1 MNGPSLGPKRD
12 TTSAILDRLLRGQRN
27 DQVTLGWI
35 VEQLGER
42 SFGIVMLL
50 VALAGLVPGV
60 SPVAGIVLALPAIQM
75 IRAHHGPVLPRFVAT
90 RHLSTRRLARL
101 IGLIVPLLRRMET
114 FVHPR
119 WATPFEATKRVVGF
133 VILLLCPTL
142 LVPLPFSHVIPA
154 LSIML
159 LAFAFLEEDG
169 MLLCLA
175 LAGAAISLAIT
186 AATVWGTI
194 EAGRFL

>member
-1 MNGPSLGPKRD
+1 MNGPNLESNRD
-12 TTSAILDRLLRGQRN
+12 TTSSILDGLLRGQQN

-90 RHLSTRRLARL
+90 RHLSRRRLQRL
-101 IGLIVPLLRRMET
+101 IERIVPILRRMEK

-154 LSIML
+154 LVIML

-175 LAGAAISLAIT
+175 LASAAISLAIT

>member
-1 MNGPSLGPKRD
+1 MNGFSLGSTRD
-12 TTSAILDRLLRGQRN
+12 PTSAILDGLLRDQRN

-35 VEQLGER
+35 VERLGER

-50 VALAGLVPGV
+50 VALAGLVPGI
-60 SPVAGIVLALPAIQM
+60 STVAGVALVLPAIQM
-75 IRAHHGPVLPRFVAT
+75 IRAHQGPVLPRFVAT
-90 RHLSTRRLARL
+90 RRLSTRRLARL
-101 IGLIVPLLRRMET
+101 IGRIVPILRRMER

-142 LVPLPFSHVIPA
+142 MVPLPFSHVIPA
-154 LSIML
+154 LVIML

-175 LAGAAISLAIT
+175 LASAAISLVIT
-186 AATVWGTI
+186 AAAIWGTI
-194 EAGRFL
+194 EAGQYL